1 MKIDDENGYFKDLGI
16 TGLSNIEFQKEN
28 LIIGKNGSGKSR
40 FLKGLIKHYNINKKN
55 DDRKLIYADFTIIPP
70 QKINYDGP
78 DIKKSLFELYLEKSR
93 PESFTDFLAYVLK
106 DGNDFIED
114 ILSPKNNRYS
124 HRREQCSIAIGLLN
138 DLLLNS
144 IGRTVD
150 ITNKQI
156 SFKKENGDIETFEQ
170 LQERMSPGERVLFS
184 LSIFIFFLSNVYG
197 KKSKFIII
205 LDEPELHLHTKALL
219 NFISSLKDNDI
230 YEELWIASHS
240 YSLIPLFTFDNLIY
254 IEDGCIQKRSSKLYP
269 DIYNDLIG
277 FEHKDL
283 YDFLVSLSNWEY
295 YNFIAEC
302 FCLPKSKLS
311 SNTDDPQF
319 LQFIS
324 VIKQITSKKLIRVLD
339 YGGGKGRI
347 GQCLKSYQELHP
359 EISVLSRI
367 EYDIYEP
374 HPDKDTTACCS
385 KLYTNKRKLLLDC
398 ANSQKKYDVIILMNV
413 LHEIDVVNW
422 SQIFD
427 HIDCLLSK
435 SGYLFFVEAMPLSHG
450 EQPYGA
456 SGYIVLGIKQLEKLF
471 GKQGLIPVDYQGDNS
486 KSQCCL
492 IMKEALANITDER
505 IIACLESLQKET
517 LTRLK
522 EENEK
527 RIKIAHHNHTAQS
540 QGLSPRNYGYYSQL
554 YINTFLALERIK
566 NHDPFSEMK
575 YYSDLESPGTDI
587 SYQNH
592 DPFSDVTVVN
602 MLSPNKK
609 RESKENLTRLTIKIP
624 FSSSEKRVKNDVMVD
639 AIRQNFKTLG
649 NGAAITEK
657 SDKEILLCRK
667 NGLNLGDCQIIARI
681 LESDDEISIM
691 FPQTEKTLRVIE
703 EFMPIPFSKIRL
715 SKSAAQYVDTTE
727 ISIPVRTN
735 DDISLIDRIIS
746 TIYYDV
752 FDQKECFVNKYPNI
766 K

>member
-1 MKIDDENGYFKDLGI
+1 MKIDDENGYFKELGI

-70 QKINYDGP
+70 KKINYDGP
-78 DIKKSLFELYLEKSR
+78 DIKKSLFELYLEKSL

-150 ITNKQI
+150 ITNNHI
-156 SFKKENGDIETFEQ
+156 SFKKENGDIETFEE
-170 LQERMSPGERVLFS
+170 LDERMSPGERVLFS

-197 KKSKFIII
+197 EKTKFIII

-219 NFISSLKDNDI
+219 NFILSLRDNEI

-240 YSLIPLFTFDNLIY
+240 YSLIPLFKFDNLIY
-254 IEDGCIQKRSSKLYP
+254 IENGCIQKRSSKLYP

-302 FCLPKSKLS
+302 FCLPESKLS
-311 SNTDDPQF
+311 SDTDDPQF

-324 VIKQITSKKLIRVLD
+324 AIEQIASKRPLRVLD
-339 YGGGKGRI
+339 YGGGKGRL
-347 GQCLKSYQELHP
+347 GSCLRSHHELHP
-359 EISVLSRI
+359 ESPVLHDI

-374 HPDKDTTACCS
+374 HPDGEAPSWCHNRYANYKELLS
-385 KLYTNKRKLLLDC
+385 FNQNNLKKR
-398 ANSQKKYDVIILMNV
+398 YDVIVLMNV
-413 LHEIDVVNW
+413 LHEIDVLDW
-422 SQIFD
+422 RKEFSQIYS
-427 HIDCLLSK
+427 LLSK

-456 SGYIVLGIKQLEKLF
+456 DGYIVLDIKQLEILF
-471 GKQGLIPVDYQGDNS
+471 GRRGLIPVGYQGDNS

-492 IMKEALANITDER
+492 VMKEALANITDER
-505 IIACLESLQKET
+505 IVDCLESLKEETFT
-517 LTRLK
+517 LLK

-527 RIKIAHHNHTAQS
+527 RIEIAKSNNPAKS
-540 QGLSPRNYGYYSQL
+540 KGLSPRNYGYYSQL
-554 YINTFLALERIK
+554 YINTIFALEHIK
-566 NHDPFSEMK
+566 NNELVSE
-575 YYSDLESPGTDI
+575 
-587 SYQNH
+587 
-592 DPFSDVTVVN
+592 VN
-602 MLSPNKK
+602 VINTFFPNKK
-609 RESKENLTRLTIKIP
+609 RESRSTSTLYKTTIQP
-624 FSSSEKRVKNDVMVD
+624 PSSEQRMKNE
-639 AIRQNFKTLG
+639 AIIAVINRNFRTLG
-649 NGAAITEK
+649 EGVVIHKK
-657 SDKEILLCRK
+657 SNNEILLCRK
-667 NGLNLGDCQIIARI
+667 DMVHVGVCQIIARI
-681 LESDDEISIM
+681 LECDDELRIL
-691 FPQTEKTLRVIE
+691 FPSTNGTLRVIT
-703 EFMPIPFSKIRL
+703 EFTQFQFPKILLSNSMYQDKNKPYLSIPF
-715 SKSAAQYVDTTE
+715 TTD
-727 ISIPVRTN
+727 
-735 DDISLIDRIIS
+735 DDILMINQIIS
-746 TIYYDV
+746 TLYSDV
-752 FDQKECFVNKYPNI
+752 FDQENI
-766 K
+766 M